1 MAHNLAE
8 TRGRGADYEPYFPS
22 EWALTS
28 LLPLTSNY
36 PTTQP
41 LTCSP
46 WQERK
51 HILTYSNVVT
61 TAMGNKEG

>member
-1 MAHNLAE
+1 MAHNLPE

-28 LLPLTSNY
+28 SLPLTSNY

-41 LTCSP
+41 LTWP
-46 WQERK
+46 FR
-51 HILTYSNVVT
+51 
-61 TAMGNKEG
+61 TALAELL